1 MNILIDSPQ
10 TQGAPADLQA
20 WRSIAERRL
29 RFTMRRL
36 RGEVLK
42 AHVRLVDVN
51 GPRGGID
58 QRCQI
63 QLTTDGL
70 GTVVVHAT
78 RRHAVQALDAAL
90 KRATTA
96 LVRQWQKQRRPLRQ
110 PARSLA
116 PQPAM

>member
-10 TQGAPADLQA
+10 AQGAPAEVQA
-20 WRSIAERRL
+20 WRDTAERRL
-29 RFTMRRL
+29 RFAMRRL
-36 RGEVLK
+36 RGQVLQAQVK
-42 AHVRLVDVN
+42 LVDLN

-63 QLTTDGL
+63 QLTIDGM

-78 RRHAVQALDAAL
+78 RRHAVQALEAAL

-96 LVRQWQKQRRPLRQ
+96 LVRQWQKHRRIARQ

-116 PQPAM
+116 PQLAL

>member
-1 MNILIDSPQ
+1 MHILIESPPAQ
-10 TQGAPADLQA
+10 SAPADLQA
-20 WRSIAERRL
+20 WRGIAERRL
-29 RFTMRRL
+29 RFAMRRL
-36 RGEVLK
+36 RSEVLQ

-51 GPRGGID
+51 GPRGGVD

-78 RRHAVQALDAAL
+78 RRHPVQALEAAL

-96 LVRQWQKQRRPLRQ
+96 LVRQWQKQRRTLRQ
-110 PARSLA
+110 SAHSLA
-116 PQPAM
+116 PQAAL

>member
-10 TQGAPADLQA
+10 NQGAPAEVQA
-20 WRSIAERRL
+20 WRDTAERRL
-29 RFTMRRL
+29 RFSMRRM
-36 RGEVLK
+36 RTQVLK
-42 AHVRLVDVN
+42 AHVRLVDLN

-78 RRHAVQALDAAL
+78 RRHAVQALEAAL

-96 LVRQWQKQRRPLRQ
+96 LVRQWQKQRRIARQ

-116 PQPAM
+116 PQPAL

>member
-10 TQGAPADLQA
+10 AQSAPAEVQA
-20 WRSIAERRL
+20 WRGIAERRL
-29 RFTMRRL
+29 CFAMRRL
-36 RGEVLK
+36 RGEVLQ

-63 QLTTDGL
+63 QLTTGGL

-78 RRHAVQALDAAL
+78 RRHALQALEAAL

-96 LVRQWQKQRRPLRQ
+96 LVRQWQKQRRTARQ

-116 PQPAM
+116 PQTAF